1 MNAQSQQMKR
11 IIETFE
17 LGVAA
22 ILIGILAF
30 VVIGACAALVPVYW
44 IIDWDARRLAEG
56 DKWTS

>member
-1 MNAQSQQMKR
+1 MKR

-44 IIDWDARRLAEG
+44 IQDWDARRLAEG